1 MASEIDF
8 GGPMEKECLSR
19 NTVHFFWKPAS
30 PGKVVRL
37 PKPKSSIAI
46 ESERLAESVAGRRG
60 RDRGRAVVGM
70 MMGSRFKAG
79 PLSIA
84 VPEGAFNKW
93 VDEEVTRVQSRRQ
106 AGQPGTSSGGSFNWP
121 KLNALTINDLTSKGR
136 EWVDFLGLKSGL
148 QNSYGVT
155 RNTLDI
161 RKRVD
166 ENAARYIVSC
176 AGLAKPRETFF
187 FFLTTTT
194 LSVSLPHR
202 VLPQVNYTRST
213 MVLVCCLL

>member
-161 RKRVD
+161 RKRID
-166 ENAARYIVSC
+166 ENASRYIVSC
-176 AGLAKPRETFF
+176 LVWQNPARHFF
-187 FFLTTTT
+187 F
-194 LSVSLPHR
+194 
-202 VLPQVNYTRST
+202 
-213 MVLVCCLL
+213 

>member
-1 MASEIDF
+1 
-8 GGPMEKECLSR
+8 
-19 NTVHFFWKPAS
+19 
-30 PGKVVRL
+30 
-37 PKPKSSIAI
+37 
-46 ESERLAESVAGRRG
+46 
-60 RDRGRAVVGM
+60 M

-106 AGQPGTSSGGSFNWP
+106 AGQPGTSSGASFNWP

-161 RKRVD
+161 RKRID

-187 FFLTTTT
+187 FISDDDDALCVPSTSRAPAGELHQEHDGPGLLLAVSCHPFEPHPPAYSPPAPLTRTFASP
-194 LSVSLPHR
+194 L
-202 VLPQVNYTRST
+202 
-213 MVLVCCLL
+213 